1 LTIKL
6 SAAEPTISF
15 EHLSKRYRVPHR
27 RDRWGKGTLLSELGT
42 RLRNLFRGASTAHD
56 EVWALRDV
64 SFSVARGEVVGLIGR
79 NGAGKSTLLKVLTRI
94 TEPTSGQVVV
104 RGSVTSLLEVGTGF
118 HSELTGREN
127 IFLYG
132 AILGMETARIR
143 ERFDAIVAFSDVE
156 RFLDLPLKRYSSGM
170 ALRLAFAVAS
180 HLDHRILVVDE
191 ALSVGDA
198 AFRAK
203 CLARIE
209 DAARDEGR
217 TVLFVSHDL
226 TQIRRLARRS
236 VLLERGAL
244 LADGPTEDV
253 LASYLST
260 LASDGPAMDGR
271 ASSDRLRAIRLVDAM
286 GMAVPSVASGAKAS
300 LVLDLAVTEPCLIEL
315 ELETAWGVRLA
326 STAFGYEGT
335 GERTLTFESLT
346 LGAGPYRVAVVIRSH
361 SGGELERNANALTF
375 VVTPS
380 DRPTTDGLVALKLE

>member
-1 LTIKL
+1 MT
-6 SAAEPTISF
+6 
-15 EHLSKRYRVPHR
+15 
-27 RDRWGKGTLLSELGT
+27 ELGS
-42 RLRNLFRGASTAHD
+42 RLRAMFPGAGSTHD
-56 EVWALRDV
+56 EVWALKDV
-64 SFSVARGEVVGLIGR
+64 SFTVARGEVVGLIGR

-94 TEPTSGQVVV
+94 TEPTSGRVVV
-104 RGSVTSLLEVGTGF
+104 RGAVTSLLEVGTGF

-143 ERFDAIVAFSDVE
+143 QQFDAIVAFSDVE

-198 AFRAK
+198 AFRSK

-236 VLLERGAL
+236 VLLDRGAL
-244 LADGPTEDV
+244 VADGPTEEV

-260 LASDGPAMDGR
+260 LASDGR
-271 ASSDRLRAIRLVDAM
+271 ASHGRPSSERLRAIRLVDA
-286 GMAVPSVASGAKAS
+286 GGTAVPSVASGARAS
-300 LVLDLAVTEPCLIEL
+300 LVFELATTEACLIEL
-315 ELETAWGVRLA
+315 DLETAWGVRLA
-326 STAFGYEGT
+326 TTAFEYDGR
-335 GERTLTFESLT
+335 GEHTLTFESMT
-346 LGAGPYRVAVVIRSH
+346 LGAGPYRVALVIRTRAGS
-361 SGGELERNANALTF
+361 ELERLPEAMTF

-380 DRPTTDGLVALKLE
+380 NRSTTDGLVALRLD